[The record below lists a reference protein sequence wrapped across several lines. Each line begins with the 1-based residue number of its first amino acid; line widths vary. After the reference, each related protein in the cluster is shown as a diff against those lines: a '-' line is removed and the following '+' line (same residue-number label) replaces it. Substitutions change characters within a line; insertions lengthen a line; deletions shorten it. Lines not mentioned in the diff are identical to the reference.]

1 VTVLLVEKEGT
12 GIVERRPGLAVRLVA
27 RLRAAHLDRALAG
40 GATPESGLGI
50 AVHAERLVRP
60 RDRRHV
66 AATLERLL
74 VGPRSPSACPV
85 PLDRRRIDAVE
96 PEIRRLA
103 DLLAGPGPV
112 TAVGVARVRVLL
124 TDGAGL
130 LLGRGSV
137 ESLRHELRRTTDA
150 LQGVA
155 P

>member
-1 VTVLLVEKEGT
+1 MTVLLVEKAGI
-12 GIVERRPGLAVRLVA
+12 GIVERRPGLAVRLLA

-40 GATPESGLGI
+40 GATPESSVGI

-60 RDRRHV
+60 RNRRQV

-85 PLDRRRIDAVE
+85 PADRRRIDAVG
-96 PEIRRLA
+96 PEIRRLV

-130 LLGRGSV
+130 LLGRGSI
-137 ESLRHELRRTTDA
+137 ESLRRELRRTAAA
-150 LQGVA
+150 LEGIA